1 MDNELSALTTI
12 FTEFYYWMT
21 VVLMFLIHVGFCMY
35 EVGASRYKHHQ
46 HTLMEKYFAD
56 TSGNSNMVFLRLVDL
71 LGFSNWTRYRSVNN
85 D

>member
-1 MDNELSALTTI
+1 MDNELTALTTI

-46 HTLMEKYFAD
+46 HTFDEKYFAD
-56 TSGNSNMVFLRLVDL
+56 TVSDGHMVFLWLVDL
-71 LGFSNWTRYRSVNN
+71 LGISYWTRYRSVYN